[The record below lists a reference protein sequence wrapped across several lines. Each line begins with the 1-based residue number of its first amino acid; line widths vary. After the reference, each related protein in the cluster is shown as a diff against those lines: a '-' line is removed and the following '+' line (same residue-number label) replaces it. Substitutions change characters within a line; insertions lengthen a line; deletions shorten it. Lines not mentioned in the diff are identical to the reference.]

1 MGEFWGGFF
10 RFAGERGSLKLPG
23 TRKKRELGEQDDFR
37 DLLASVSSYLERSW
51 DGRGIFVN
59 PSVNRRP
66 LAPPL
71 PPYAKGVRE
80 LCSDPHSCFPCT
92 LDRCWCMLPFEKRMG
107 TKNPFSKLPLL
118 RPAPVFAAGPDNTL
132 AQAKAE
138 LQFFVCCPF
147 LRVKKR
153 SVT

>member
-1 MGEFWGGFF
+1 MG
-10 RFAGERGSLKLPG
+10 RILSGSLKLPG
-23 TRKKRELGEQDDFR
+23 TRKREFGEQDDVR

-59 PSVNRRP
+59 LLENRRP
-66 LAPPL
+66 LAPS
-71 PPYAKGVRE
+71 PYVKGVRE
-80 LCSDPHSCFPCT
+80 FVLIRILFLSCT
-92 LDRCWCMLPFEKRMG
+92 LDRCWCMLPVEKRMG

-118 RPAPVFAAGPDNTL
+118 HPAPVFAAGPDNTL

-138 LQFFVCCPF
+138 QQFFVCCPF

-153 SVT
+153 SAT